1 MPLLQSSTYQRPN
14 YLFNGH
20 LETVYPA
27 IFRQVELTPTSK
39 ERIETHDGDFLEID
53 WHQRGN
59 SKLLVISHGLEGNS
73 SRAYI
78 LGMAKEALRKG
89 FDVLAWNYR
98 GCGEELNRKAIFY
111 HSGATY
117 DLDTIIQH
125 ASGKYSEISLVGFS
139 LGGNLTLKYLGE
151 KRERTPKIKKGVAI
165 SVPLDLGS
173 SCDQISRTAFGLYTK
188 RFLKTLRQKVE
199 KKARLFPAEFDLT
212 KFSTIQTLR
221 DFDDTFTGPLH
232 GFADAEE
239 YYRTNSSLQFLS
251 DISIPTLVLNAKNDP
266 FLSPS
271 CYPIEL
277 ANKLDQVYFEFPRHG
292 GHVGFMS
299 ADSNKRLYSETRAVE
314 FICQDS

>member
-1 MPLLQSSTYQRPN
+1 MPLLQSSTFQRPK

-20 LETVYPA
+20 LETIYPA
-27 IFRQVELTPTSK
+27 IFRQVALTPTSK
-39 ERIETHDGDFLEID
+39 ERIETPDGDYLEID

-78 LGMAKEALRKG
+78 LGMAKEALKNG

-117 DLDTIIQH
+117 DLDSIIQH
-125 ASGKYSEISLVGFS
+125 AAARYSEISLVGFS

-151 KRERTPKIKKGVAI
+151 NRERTPKIKKGVAI

-173 SCDQISRTAFGLYTK
+173 SCDQIAKKAFGLYTQ
-188 RFLKTLRQKVE
+188 RFIKTLRQKVE
-199 KKARLFPAEFDLT
+199 KKARLYPTEFDLT
-212 KFSTIQTLR
+212 KFSSIQTLR
-221 DFDDTFTGPLH
+221 DFDDNFTGPLH
-232 GFADAEE
+232 GFSDAEE
-239 YYRTNSSLQFLS
+239 YYQTNSSLQFLPG
-251 DISIPTLVLNAKNDP
+251 ISVPTLVINAQNDP

-271 CYPIEL
+271 CFPSDL
-277 ANKLDQVYFEFPRHG
+277 AKKLDQILFEFPRHG
-292 GHVGFMS
+292 GHVGFMCT
-299 ADSNKRLYSETRAVE
+299 DSNKRFYSETRAVE

>member
-1 MPLLQSSTYQRPN
+1 MPLLQSSTYQRPK

-27 IFRQVELTPTSK
+27 IFRKLELIPTQK

-59 SKLLVISHGLEGNS
+59 SKLVVISHGLEGNS

-78 LGMAKEALRKG
+78 LGMAKEALNNG

-117 DLDTIIQH
+117 DLDTIIHH
-125 ASGKYSEISLVGFS
+125 ASKKYEEIFLIGFS

-173 SCDQISRTAFGLYTK
+173 SCDQISKTAFGLYTK

-199 KKARLFPAEFDLT
+199 KKAKLFPAEFDLT

-232 GFADAEE
+232 GFGDAEE
-239 YYRTNSSLQFLS
+239 YYQTNSSLQFLS
-251 DISIPTLVLNAKNDP
+251 GISIPTLVLNAKNDP

-277 ANKLDQVYFEFPRHG
+277 ANKLDQVYFEFPKHG

-299 ADSNKRLYSETRAVE
+299 ADSEKRLYSESRAVE

>member
-1 MPLLQSSTYQRPN
+1 
-14 YLFNGH
+14 
-20 LETVYPA
+20 
-27 IFRQVELTPTSK
+27 
-39 ERIETHDGDFLEID
+39 
-53 WHQRGN
+53 
-59 SKLLVISHGLEGNS
+59 
-73 SRAYI
+73 
-78 LGMAKEALRKG
+78 MAKEALSKG

-125 ASGKYSEISLVGFS
+125 ASLQYEEIFLIGFS

-173 SCDQISRTAFGLYTK
+173 SCDQISKTAFGLYTK

-199 KKARLFPAEFDLT
+199 KKAKLFPSEFDLT

-232 GFADAEE
+232 GFSDAEE
-239 YYRTNSSLQFLS
+239 YYQTNSSLQFLS
-251 DISIPTLVLNAKNDP
+251 DISIPTLILNAKNDP
-266 FLSPS
+266 FLSPT

-277 ANKLDQVYFEFPRHG
+277 ANKLDHVYFEFPRHG

-299 ADSNKRLYSETRAVE
+299 ADSEKRLYSESRAVE

>member
-1 MPLLQSSTYQRPN
+1 MPLLQSSSYQRPN

-27 IFRQVELTPTSK
+27 IFRQVELSPTSK
-39 ERIETHDGDFLEID
+39 ERVETHDGDFLEID
-53 WHQRGN
+53 WHQQGN
-59 SKLLVISHGLEGNS
+59 SKLVVISHGLEGNS

-78 LGMAKEALRKG
+78 LGMAKEALRNG

-98 GCGEELNRKAIFY
+98 GCGEVLNRKAIFY

-125 ASGKYSEISLVGFS
+125 ASPKYEEISLIGFS

-173 SCDQISRTAFGLYTK
+173 SCDQISKTAFGLYTK
-188 RFLKTLRQKVE
+188 RFLKTLQQKVE
-199 KKARLFPAEFDLT
+199 KKAKLFPAEFDLT
-212 KFSTIQTLR
+212 KFATIQTLR

-232 GFADAEE
+232 GFCDAEE
-239 YYRTNSSLQFLS
+239 YYQTNSSLQFLP
-251 DISIPTLVLNAKNDP
+251 DISVSTLVINAQNDP
-266 FLSPS
+266 FLSPICFPS
-271 CYPIEL
+271 DL
-277 ANKLDQVYFEFPRHG
+277 AKKLDQVNFEFPKHG
-292 GHVGFMS
+292 GHVGFMC
-299 ADSNKRLYSETRAVE
+299 ADSNKTFYSETRAVE
-314 FICQDS
+314 FICQDA

>member
-1 MPLLQSSTYQRPN
+1 MPLLQSSTYQRPK

-27 IFRQVELTPTSK
+27 IFRKLELIPTQK

-59 SKLLVISHGLEGNS
+59 SKLVVISHGLEGNS

-78 LGMAKEALRKG
+78 LGMAKEALNNG

-125 ASGKYSEISLVGFS
+125 ASKKYEEIFLIGFS

-151 KRERTPKIKKGVAI
+151 KRERTPKIKKGIAI

-173 SCDQISRTAFGLYTK
+173 SCDQISKTAFGLYTK

-199 KKARLFPAEFDLT
+199 KKAKLFPAEFDLA

-232 GFADAEE
+232 GFGDAEK
-239 YYRTNSSLQFLS
+239 YYQTNSSLQFLS
-251 DISIPTLVLNAKNDP
+251 GISIPTLVLNAKNDP

-277 ANKLDQVYFEFPRHG
+277 ANKLDQVYFEFPKHG

-299 ADSNKRLYSETRAVE
+299 ADSEKRLYSESRAVE

>member
-1 MPLLQSSTYQRPN
+1 MPLLQTSTYQRPK

-20 LETVYPA
+20 LETVYPS
-27 IFRQVELTPTSK
+27 IFRKVELIPTQK
-39 ERIETHDGDFLEID
+39 EQVETHDEDFLEID

-59 SKLLVISHGLEGNS
+59 SKLVIISHGLEGNS
-73 SRAYI
+73 RRAYI
-78 LGMAKEALRKG
+78 LGMAKEALKNG

-125 ASGKYSEISLVGFS
+125 ALPKYDEIFLVGFS

-151 KRERTPKIKKGVAI
+151 KRDQNSKIKKAVAI
-165 SVPLDLGS
+165 SAPLDLGS
-173 SCDQISRTAFGLYTK
+173 SCDQISRKAFGLYTQ
-188 RFLKTLRQKVE
+188 RFLKTLRHKVE
-199 KKARLFPAEFDLT
+199 KKALLFPKEFNLT
-212 KFSTIQTLR
+212 KFSSIRTLR
-221 DFDDTFTGPLH
+221 DFDDNFTGPLH
-232 GFADAEE
+232 GFYDAEE
-239 YYRTNSSLQFLS
+239 YYQTNSSLQFLPG
-251 DISIPTLVLNAKNDP
+251 ISVPTLVLNAKNDP

-277 ANKLDQVYFEFPRHG
+277 ANKLDHVFFEFPKHG

-299 ADSNKRLYSETRAVE
+299 ADSNERFYSETRAIE

>member
-59 SKLLVISHGLEGNS
+59 SKLIVISHGLEGNS

-78 LGMAKEALRKG
+78 LGMAKEALSKG

-125 ASGKYSEISLVGFS
+125 ASAQYSDISLVGFS

-173 SCDQISRTAFGLYTK
+173 SCDQISTTAFGLYTR

-199 KKARLFPAEFDLT
+199 KKARLFPAEFDLA
-212 KFSTIQTLR
+212 KFSSIQTLR

-239 YYRTNSSLQFLS
+239 YYQTNSSLQFLA
-251 DISIPTLVLNAKNDP
+251 DISVPSLVINAQNDP
-266 FLSPS
+266 FLSPTCFPS
-271 CYPIEL
+271 DL
-277 ANKLDQVYFEFPRHG
+277 AKKLDQVHFEFPKHG
-292 GHVGFMS
+292 GHVGFMC
-299 ADSNKRLYSETRAVE
+299 ADSNKRFYSETRAVE

>member
-1 MPLLQSSTYQRPN
+1 MPLLQSSTYQRPK

-27 IFRQVELTPTSK
+27 IFRKVELIPTQK

-59 SKLLVISHGLEGNS
+59 SKLVVISHGLEGNS

-78 LGMAKEALRKG
+78 LGMAKEALKNG

-98 GCGEELNRKAIFY
+98 GCGVELNRKAIFY

-117 DLDTIIQH
+117 DLETIIQH
-125 ASGKYSEISLVGFS
+125 ASKKYEEIFLIGFS
-139 LGGNLTLKYLGE
+139 LGGNLVLKYLGE
-151 KRERTPKIKKGVAI
+151 KRERTQKIKKGVAI

-173 SCDQISRTAFGLYTK
+173 SCDQISRTGFGLYTQ

-199 KKARLFPAEFDLT
+199 KKAESFPAEYNLT
-212 KFSTIQTLR
+212 KFSSIRTLR
-221 DFDDTFTGPLH
+221 DFDNTFTGPLH
-232 GFADAEE
+232 GFGDAEE
-239 YYRTNSSLQFLS
+239 YYQKNSSLQFLVG
-251 DISIPTLVLNAKNDP
+251 ISVPTLILNAKNDP

-271 CYPIEL
+271 CYPTEL
-277 ANKLDQVYFEFPRHG
+277 AKTLNQVYFEFPSHG

-299 ADSNKRLYSETRAVE
+299 SNSTKRLYSETRAVE

>member
-1 MPLLQSSTYQRPN
+1 MPLLQSSSYQRPN

-27 IFRQVELTPTSK
+27 IFRQVELSPTAK
-39 ERIETHDGDFLEID
+39 ERVETHDGDFLEID
-53 WHQRGN
+53 WHQQGN
-59 SKLLVISHGLEGNS
+59 SKLVVISHGLEGNS

-78 LGMAKEALRKG
+78 LGMAKEALRNE

-98 GCGEELNRKAIFY
+98 GCGEELNRKAVFY

-125 ASGKYSEISLVGFS
+125 ASPKYEEIFLIGFS

-151 KRERTPKIKKGVAI
+151 KRTRIPKIKKGVAI

-173 SCDQISRTAFGLYTK
+173 SCDQISKTAFGLYTK

-199 KKARLFPAEFDLT
+199 KKAKLFPAEFDLT

-232 GFADAEE
+232 GFFDAEE
-239 YYRTNSSLQFLS
+239 YYQTNSSLQFLP
-251 DISIPTLVLNAKNDP
+251 DISVPTLVINAQNDP
-266 FLSPS
+266 FLSKTCFPS
-271 CYPIEL
+271 DL
-277 ANKLDQVYFEFPRHG
+277 AKKLDQVNFEFPKHG
-292 GHVGFMS
+292 GHVGFMC
-299 ADSNKRLYSETRAVE
+299 ADSNKSFYSETRAVE
-314 FICQDS
+314 FICQDP

>member
-1 MPLLQSSTYQRPN
+1 MPLLQSSTYQRPK

-27 IFRQVELTPTSK
+27 IFRKLELIPTQK

-59 SKLLVISHGLEGNS
+59 SKLVVISHGLEGNS

-78 LGMAKEALRKG
+78 LGMAKEALNNG

-125 ASGKYSEISLVGFS
+125 ASQQYEEIFLIGFS

-165 SVPLDLGS
+165 SVPIDLGS
-173 SCDQISRTAFGLYTK
+173 SCDQISKTAFGLYTK

-199 KKARLFPAEFDLT
+199 KKAKLFPAEFDLA

-232 GFADAEE
+232 GFGDAEE
-239 YYRTNSSLQFLS
+239 YYQTNSSLQFLS
-251 DISIPTLVLNAKNDP
+251 GISIPTLVLNAKNDP

-277 ANKLDQVYFEFPRHG
+277 ANKLDQVYFEFPKHG

-299 ADSNKRLYSETRAVE
+299 ADSEKRLYSESRAVE

>member
-1 MPLLQSSTYQRPN
+1 MPLLQSSTYQRPK

-27 IFRQVELTPTSK
+27 IFRKLELIPTQK

-59 SKLLVISHGLEGNS
+59 SKLVVISHGLEGNS

-78 LGMAKEALRKG
+78 LGMAKEALNNG

-125 ASGKYSEISLVGFS
+125 ASKKYEEIFLIGFS

-165 SVPLDLGS
+165 SVPIDLGS
-173 SCDQISRTAFGLYTK
+173 SCDQISKTAFGLYTK

-199 KKARLFPAEFDLT
+199 KKAKLFPAEFDLA

-232 GFADAEE
+232 GFGDAEE
-239 YYRTNSSLQFLS
+239 YYQTNSSLQFLS
-251 DISIPTLVLNAKNDP
+251 GISIPTLVLNAKNDP

-277 ANKLDQVYFEFPRHG
+277 ANKLDEVYFEFPMHG

-299 ADSNKRLYSETRAVE
+299 ADSEKRLYSESRAVE

>member
-1 MPLLQSSTYQRPN
+1 MPLLQPNPYSRPK

-20 LETVYPA
+20 IETIFPA
-27 IFRQVELTPTSK
+27 IFRRVELSPTSK
-39 ERIETHDGDFLEID
+39 ERIETPDGDFLEID
-53 WHQRGN
+53 WHERGN

-73 SRAYI
+73 SRPYV
-78 LGMAKEALRKG
+78 LGMAKEALSNG

-98 GCGEELNRKAIFY
+98 GCGEALNSKPIFY

-117 DLDTIIQH
+117 DLDAVIHH
-125 ASGKYSEISLVGFS
+125 ASPKYLEIFLVGFS

-151 KRERTPKIKKGVAI
+151 KRNRDPKIKKGVAI

-173 SCDQISRTAFGLYTK
+173 SCDQISKTAFGLYTQ
-188 RFLKTLRQKVE
+188 RFLKTLKQKVE
-199 KKARLFPAEFDLT
+199 KKAQLFPTEFDLT
-212 KFSTIQTLR
+212 KFSSIQTLR
-221 DFDDTFTGPLH
+221 DFDDSFTGPLH

-239 YYRTNSSLQFLS
+239 YYQVNSSLQFLS
-251 DISIPTLVLNAKNDP
+251 AISIPTLLINAQNDP

-277 ANKLDQVYFEFPRHG
+277 AKKLDQVFFEFPRNG
-292 GHVGFMS
+292 GHVGFMC
-299 ADSNKRLYSETRAVE
+299 ADANKRIYSETRAVE

>member
-1 MPLLQSSTYQRPN
+1 MPLLPSCTYQRSK

-20 LETVYPA
+20 LETIYPSF
-27 IFRQVELTPTSK
+27 FRKVELIPTQK
-39 ERIETHDGDFLEID
+39 ERVETHDGDFLEID
-53 WHQRGN
+53 WHLRGN
-59 SKLLVISHGLEGNS
+59 SKLVIVSHGLEGNS

-78 LGMAKEALRKG
+78 LGMAKEALQKG

-117 DLDTIIQH
+117 DLDTIIQF
-125 ASGKYSEISLVGFS
+125 ASPKYAEIFLIGFS

-173 SCDQISRTAFGLYTK
+173 SCDQISRIAFGFYTQ
-188 RFLKTLRQKVE
+188 RFLKTLRQKVK
-199 KKARLFPAEFDLT
+199 KKAKRFPNEFDLT

-232 GFADAEE
+232 GFSDAEE
-239 YYRTNSSLQFLS
+239 YYQTNSSLKFLS
-251 DISIPTLVLNAKNDP
+251 GISIPTLVLNAKNDP

-277 ANKLDQVYFEFPRHG
+277 ANKLDQVFFEFPRHG

>member
-1 MPLLQSSTYQRPN
+1 MPLLQSSSYQRPK

-27 IFRQVELTPTSK
+27 IFRKLELIPTQK
-39 ERIETHDGDFLEID
+39 ERIETLDGDFLEID

-59 SKLLVISHGLEGNS
+59 SKLVVISHGLEGNS

-78 LGMAKEALRKG
+78 LGMAKEALNNG

-125 ASGKYSEISLVGFS
+125 ASSKYEEIFLIGFS

-173 SCDQISRTAFGLYTK
+173 SCDQISKTAFGLYTK

-199 KKARLFPAEFDLT
+199 KKAKLFPAKFDLT

-232 GFADAEE
+232 GFYDAEE
-239 YYRTNSSLQFLS
+239 YYQTNSSLQFLPG
-251 DISIPTLVLNAKNDP
+251 ISVPTLVLNAKNDP

-271 CYPIEL
+271 CYPMEL
-277 ANKLDQVYFEFPRHG
+277 ANSLDHVYFEFPMHG

>member
-1 MPLLQSSTYQRPN
+1 MPLLQSSTYQRPK

-20 LETVYPA
+20 LETVFPA
-27 IFRQVELTPTSK
+27 IFRQVELVPTKK
-39 ERIETHDGDFLEID
+39 ERVETHDADFLEID

-59 SKLLVISHGLEGNS
+59 PKLLVISHGLEGNS

-78 LGMAKEALRKG
+78 LGMAKEALSNG

-125 ASGKYSEISLVGFS
+125 ASPQYEEIYLIGFS

-165 SVPLDLGS
+165 SVPLELGS

-239 YYRTNSSLQFLS
+239 YYQTNSSLQFLS

-292 GHVGFMS
+292 GHVGFMI